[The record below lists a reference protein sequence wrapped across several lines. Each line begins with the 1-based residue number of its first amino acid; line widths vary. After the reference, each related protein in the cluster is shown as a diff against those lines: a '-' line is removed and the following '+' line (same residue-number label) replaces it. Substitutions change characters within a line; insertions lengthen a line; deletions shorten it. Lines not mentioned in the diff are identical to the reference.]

1 MRHAFTVEV
10 RVALVPPSLVSEDCH
25 QCRLARRLER
35 VEDPWQVEAQVCVAV
50 QHGETSAA
58 RPCVVR
64 EAKRTAGTAKVR
76 PLVDIRDGQ
85 TPARAVTDVF
95 ADLVAAV
102 RDAVHDLLDA
112 LLREPRQLMVGERA
126 ACNGYE

>member
-1 MRHAFTVEV
+1 
-10 RVALVPPSLVSEDCH
+10 
-25 QCRLARRLER
+25 
-35 VEDPWQVEAQVCVAV
+35 
-50 QHGETSAA
+50 
-58 RPCVVR
+58 
-64 EAKRTAGTAKVR
+64 R

-126 ACNGYE
+126 ACNGHECLRQLARLRAEPRRDATGKDDALTHGRAVSSRRGRSRTEPPV